1 MTIHNTMRA
10 VLLAAVCLLTG
21 CLARPHLEKQSFIFA
36 PPSPTAAKAAPGSR
50 VLGLRSLRVAAP
62 FGGRAFVC
70 RTGEY
75 SYESDPYAE
84 FKIPP
89 AEALM
94 SPVSAWVRESGAFGA
109 VAEAGSALKP
119 DTVVEIHVAQL
130 YGDFRPSEQAKAV
143 LAMRFVFFDV
153 PHGIPGKVLL
163 QQEYTRAI
171 PLKART
177 AAALIEGWNQALAL
191 ILEAAMQDF
200 GRVEAN
206 APKP

>member
-1 MTIHNTMRA
+1 MIIHNSVRA
-10 VLLAAVCLLTG
+10 ILLAAVCLLAG
-21 CLARPHLEKQSFIFA
+21 CLAHPHLDQQSYIFA
-36 PPSPTAAKAAPGSR
+36 PPPPAAAKAVAGSR
-50 VLGLRSLRVAAP
+50 VLGIRTLQVAAA
-62 FGGRAFVC
+62 FEGRAFVC
-70 RTGEY
+70 RTGEF

-94 SPVSAWVRESGAFGA
+94 SPVTAWMREAGAFSA

-119 DTVVEIHVAQL
+119 DTMVEIHVAQL

-143 LAMRFVFFDV
+143 LAMRFVFLDV
-153 PHGIPGKVLL
+153 PHSLPGKVLL

-171 PLKART
+171 PLKARS
-177 AAALIEGWNQALAL
+177 AAALIEGWNQALAQ

-200 GRVEAN
+200 GRSDAN
-206 APKP
+206 VPKP